1 MTGPLL
7 SVEGLRTH
15 FHVDAGVV
23 KAVDGVSFEIRRGEV
38 VGLVGESGCGKTVT
52 SLSIAG
58 LIEPP
63 GRIVDGSVRF
73 DGTEL
78 LGASERVLNSLR
90 GSRIAMIFQQPRA
103 SLDPVMSVGRQIGQA
118 LRSGTSLDRSARRRR
133 AVELLDRVGISD
145 PDRRVHQYPHQL
157 SGGMAQRVMI
167 AIALAGEPDL
177 LIADE
182 PTTALDVTVQAQ
194 ILDLLRELQSANG
207 MAVILITH
215 DLGVVAEIADR
226 AAVMYAGR
234 IVEECTVTEL
244 HDAPLHPYTV
254 GLMQSRPAAAQR
266 PSALVENVSAVAEP
280 ASEAVARAARERSEQ
295 EQPTQ
300 HREALR
306 SIPVRVGVQPKSRL
320 RVIPGSVPV
329 PLDLPAGCSFAPRC
343 DPRVEHG
350 LTVCIEQAPE
360 PVSPRDGHRVRC
372 WLHG

>member
-1 MTGPLL
+1 MTEPLL
-7 SVEGLRTH
+7 RVEGLRTH
-15 FHVDAGVV
+15 FFVEAGVV
-23 KAVDGVSFEIRRGEV
+23 KAVDGVSFDVRRGEV
-38 VGLVGESGCGKTVT
+38 LGLVGESGCGKTVT

-58 LIEPP
+58 LVDPP

-73 DGTEL
+73 DGIEL
-78 LGASERVLNSLR
+78 AGAPERVLNSVR
-90 GSRIAMIFQQPRA
+90 GSRVAMIFQQPRA

-118 LRSGTSLDRSARRRR
+118 LKSGAAMDRAARRRR

-145 PDRRVHQYPHQL
+145 PARRVREYPHQL

-194 ILDLLRELQSANG
+194 ILELLSELQAANG

-234 IVEECTVTEL
+234 IVEECAVSEL
-244 HDAPLHPYTV
+244 YDDPLHPYTV
-254 GLMQSRPAAAQR
+254 GLMESRPAAA
-266 PSALVENVSAVAEP
+266 
-280 ASEAVARAARERSEQ
+280 AS
-295 EQPTQ
+295 
-300 HREALR
+300 
-306 SIPVRVGVQPKSRL
+306 KSRL

-329 PLDLPAGCSFAPRC
+329 PLDLPTGCSFAPRC
-343 DPRVEHG
+343 DARTAAG
-350 LTVCIEQAPE
+350 LTVCTEQAPE

-372 WLHG
+372 WLHE

>member
-1 MTGPLL
+1 MTEPLL
-7 SVEGLRTH
+7 TVEGLRTH
-15 FHVDAGVV
+15 FFVDAGVV

-63 GRIVDGSVRF
+63 ARIVEGSVRF

-78 LGASERVLNSLR
+78 VGAPERVLNSVR
-90 GSRIAMIFQQPRA
+90 GPRIAMIFQQPRA

-118 LRSGTSLDRSARRRR
+118 LKSGTALDRSARRRR

-145 PDRRVHQYPHQL
+145 PDRRVREYPHQL

-194 ILDLLRELQSANG
+194 ILELLQELQTAND
-207 MAVILITH
+207 MAVILVTH

-234 IVEECTVTEL
+234 IVEECSVSEL
-244 HDAPLHPYTV
+244 YDAPLHPYTV
-254 GLMQSRPAAAQR
+254 GLMESRPAA
-266 PSALVENVSAVAEP
+266 SHS
-280 ASEAVARAARERSEQ
+280 
-295 EQPTQ
+295 
-300 HREALR
+300 
-306 SIPVRVGVQPKSRL
+306 KSRL

-329 PLDLPAGCSFAPRC
+329 PVDLPVGCSFAPRC
-343 DPRVEHG
+343 DARAANN
-350 LTVCIEQAPE
+350 LTVCTEQAPQ

-372 WLHG
+372 WLHE

>member
-1 MTGPLL
+1 MTEPLL
-7 SVEGLRTH
+7 SVEDLRTH
-15 FHVDAGVV
+15 FFVDAGVV
-23 KAVDGVSFEIRRGEV
+23 KAVDGVGFKIRRGEV

-78 LGASERVLNSLR
+78 VGASERVLNSVR
-90 GSRIAMIFQQPRA
+90 GPRIAMIFQQPRA

-118 LRSGTSLDRSARRRR
+118 LKSGTGMDRSARRRR

-145 PDRRVHQYPHQL
+145 PDRRVREYPHQL

-194 ILDLLRELQSANG
+194 ILELLRELQSAND

-215 DLGVVAEIADR
+215 DLGVIAEIADR

-234 IVEECTVTEL
+234 IVEECTVSEL
-244 HDAPLHPYTV
+244 YDAPLHPYTL
-254 GLMQSRPAAAQR
+254 GLMESRPAAAQR
-266 PSALVENVSAVAEP
+266 PSGLVET
-280 ASEAVARAARERSEQ
+280 ASTVTES
-295 EQPTQ
+295 
-300 HREALR
+300 
-306 SIPVRVGVQPKSRL
+306 KSRL

-329 PLDLPAGCSFAPRC
+329 PLDLPVGCSFAPRC
-343 DPRVEHG
+343 APRVANG
-350 LTVCIEQAPE
+350 LTVCTEQAPD
-360 PVSPRDGHRVRC
+360 PVSPRDGHYVRC

>member
-1 MTGPLL
+1 MTEPLL

-15 FHVDAGVV
+15 FFVDAGVV
-23 KAVDGVSFEIRRGEV
+23 KAVDGVGFVVRRGEV

-58 LIEPP
+58 LIESP
-63 GRIVDGSVRF
+63 GRIVEGSVRF

-78 LGASERVLNSLR
+78 VGASERVLNSVR
-90 GSRIAMIFQQPRA
+90 GPRIAMIFQQPRA

-118 LRSGTSLDRSARRRR
+118 LKAGTGMDRPARRRR

-145 PDRRVHQYPHQL
+145 PERRVREYPHQL

-194 ILDLLRELQSANG
+194 ILELLRELQSANG

-234 IVEECTVTEL
+234 IVEECAVSDL
-244 HDAPLHPYTV
+244 YDAPLHPYTV
-254 GLMQSRPAAAQR
+254 GLMESRPAASQ
-266 PSALVENVSAVAEP
+266 S
-280 ASEAVARAARERSEQ
+280 
-295 EQPTQ
+295 
-300 HREALR
+300 
-306 SIPVRVGVQPKSRL
+306 KSRL
-320 RVIPGSVPV
+320 TVIPGSVPV
-329 PLDLPAGCSFAPRC
+329 PLDLPVGCSFAPRC
-343 DPRVEHG
+343 APRVESG
-350 LTVCIEQAPE
+350 LTVCTEQAPD
-360 PVSPRDGHRVRC
+360 PVSPRDGHHVRC

>member
-1 MTGPLL
+1 MNEPLL
-7 SVEGLRTH
+7 RVEGLRTH
-15 FHVDAGVV
+15 FFVDAGAV

-78 LGASERVLNSLR
+78 VGASERVLNSVR
-90 GSRIAMIFQQPRA
+90 GPRIAMIFQQPRA

-118 LRSGTSLDRSARRRR
+118 LRSGTGLDRSARRRR
-133 AVELLDRVGISD
+133 AVDLLDRVGISD
-145 PDRRVHQYPHQL
+145 PHRRVREFPHQL

-194 ILDLLRELQSANG
+194 ILELLRELQSAND

-234 IVEECTVTEL
+234 IVEECTISEL
-244 HDAPLHPYTV
+244 YDAPLHPYTV
-254 GLMQSRPAAAQR
+254 GLMESRPAASQ
-266 PSALVENVSAVAEP
+266 S
-280 ASEAVARAARERSEQ
+280 
-295 EQPTQ
+295 
-300 HREALR
+300 
-306 SIPVRVGVQPKSRL
+306 KSRL

-329 PLDLPAGCSFAPRC
+329 PLDLPVGCSFAPRC
-343 DPRVEHG
+343 DPRVESG
-350 LTVCIEQAPE
+350 LTVCTEQAPE
-360 PVSPRDGHRVRC
+360 SVSPRDGHRVRC

>member
-1 MTGPLL
+1 MTEPLL
-7 SVEGLRTH
+7 RVEDLRTH
-15 FHVDAGVV
+15 FFVDAGVV

-63 GRIVDGSVRF
+63 GRIVEGSVRF

-78 LGASERVLNSLR
+78 VGASERVLNSVR
-90 GSRIAMIFQQPRA
+90 GPRIAMIFQQPRA

-118 LRSGTSLDRSARRRR
+118 LRSGTGMDRSARRRR
-133 AVELLDRVGISD
+133 AVELLDQVGISD
-145 PDRRVHQYPHQL
+145 PDRRVREYPHQL

-194 ILDLLRELQSANG
+194 ILELLKELQSAND

-234 IVEECTVTEL
+234 IVEECAVSEL
-244 HDAPLHPYTV
+244 YDAPLHPYTL
-254 GLMQSRPAAAQR
+254 GLMASRPAAAQR
-266 PSALVENVSAVAEP
+266 PSGLVETANTVAES
-280 ASEAVARAARERSEQ
+280 ASEAVARGARERSEQ
-295 EQPTQ
+295 ERATQ
-300 HREALR
+300 HSEARR
-306 SIPVRVGVQPKSRL
+306 SMPVRVGAPSKSRL

-329 PLDLPAGCSFAPRC
+329 PLDLPVGCSFAPRC
-343 DPRVEHG
+343 APRVESG
-350 LTVCIEQAPE
+350 LTVCTEQAPD
-360 PVSPRDGHRVRC
+360 PVSPRNGHHVRC

>member
-1 MTGPLL
+1 
-7 SVEGLRTH
+7 
-15 FHVDAGVV
+15 
-23 KAVDGVSFEIRRGEV
+23 
-38 VGLVGESGCGKTVT
+38 
-52 SLSIAG
+52 
-58 LIEPP
+58 
-63 GRIVDGSVRF
+63 
-73 DGTEL
+73 
-78 LGASERVLNSLR
+78 
-90 GSRIAMIFQQPRA
+90 MIFQQPRA

-118 LRSGTSLDRSARRRR
+118 LKSGSGMDRSARRRR

-145 PDRRVHQYPHQL
+145 PDRRVRQYPHQL

-194 ILDLLRELQSANG
+194 ILELLRELQSAND

-234 IVEECTVTEL
+234 IVEECAVSEL
-244 HDAPLHPYTV
+244 YDAPLHPYTV
-254 GLMQSRPAAAQR
+254 GLMESRPAA
-266 PSALVENVSAVAEP
+266 S
-280 ASEAVARAARERSEQ
+280 RS
-295 EQPTQ
+295 
-300 HREALR
+300 
-306 SIPVRVGVQPKSRL
+306 KSRM

-343 DPRVEHG
+343 DLRVEGG
-350 LTVCIEQAPE
+350 LTVCTEQAPE
-360 PVSPRDGHRVRC
+360 SVSPRDGHRVRC

>member
-1 MTGPLL
+1 MTEPLL
-7 SVEGLRTH
+7 AVEGLRTH
-15 FHVDAGVV
+15 FFVDAGVV
-23 KAVDGVSFEIRRGEV
+23 KAVDGVSFEVRRGEV

-58 LIEPP
+58 LVEAP

-73 DGTEL
+73 DGIEL
-78 LGASERVLNSLR
+78 VDAPERVLNSVR
-90 GSRIAMIFQQPRA
+90 GPRIAMIFQQPRA

-118 LRSGTSLDRSARRRR
+118 LKAGTGMDRPARRRR

-145 PDRRVHQYPHQL
+145 PERRVREYPHQL

-194 ILDLLRELQSANG
+194 ILELLRELQSANG

-234 IVEECTVTEL
+234 IVEECEVSEL
-244 HDAPLHPYTV
+244 YEAPLHPYTV
-254 GLMQSRPAAAQR
+254 GLMESRPAASQ
-266 PSALVENVSAVAEP
+266 S
-280 ASEAVARAARERSEQ
+280 
-295 EQPTQ
+295 
-300 HREALR
+300 
-306 SIPVRVGVQPKSRL
+306 KSRL

-329 PLDLPAGCSFAPRC
+329 PLDLPVGCSFAPRC
-343 DPRVEHG
+343 DARAAHG
-350 LTVCIEQAPE
+350 LDVCTERAPE
-360 PVSPRDGHRVRC
+360 SVSPREGHRVRC